1 MNAQRNAL
9 LKAETQVRKLAR
21 KEPVIQSM
29 AEVVGEVTAAV
40 IIAKLGDPNKYSGDK
55 PNERQKWPNRI
66 CPLRA
71 R

>member
-40 IIAKLGDPNKYSGDK
+40 IIAKLGGG
-55 PNERQKWPNRI
+55 
-66 CPLRA
+66 
-71 R
+71 